1 MTDRY
6 PADWN
11 SKRQSIYDRD
21 NYRCQNCGIR
31 GGPHG
36 NVELHAHHVVPLSRG
51 GSNNQENLKTLCKE
65 CHKAVHGDTIA
76 PTDRSSKTDRGGGI
90 SIERKIKRGE
100 AMSERKYGQA
110 KAPYINAEIG
120 AWFICTIV
128 FFISVLTL
136 NAGLAVLSFVA
147 FVFSIYIV
155 RHFRE
160 KHRIDKQKQ

>member
-1 MTDRY
+1 
-6 PADWN
+6 
-11 SKRQSIYDRD
+11 
-21 NYRCQNCGIR
+21 
-31 GGPHG
+31 
-36 NVELHAHHVVPLSRG
+36 VELHAHHIVPLSDG
-51 GSNNQENLKTLCKE
+51 GSDNQENLVTLCKE

-147 FVFSIYIV
+147 FVFSIYII

-160 KHRIDKQKQ
+160 KHRIDKQTQ